1 MQQNQ
6 IIRRVRS
13 QSDNTTIFVTL
24 AGIEVRTLRY
34 YEQQWSLSQID
45 IGRFVH
51 KIANFG
57 GIKTNSD
64 PF

>member
-13 QSDNTTIFVTL
+13 QSDNTTIFVTV

-51 KIANFG
+51 KITNFG